1 MKERKNGLGENGKRG
16 REEEIWGKKGD
27 REGGDCVQLSAPRH
41 CSVVVAPYHHRSR
54 RAEERESDTFE
65 EKRRERRPRCRRRR
79 SVQPRAAVGIV
90 RGGARP
96 TARSCAAVCCRRR
109 LGLLPPELPRRR
121 ARGRELTVGERPSA
135 AVLWNR
141 VSCAG
146 AVGGLTAAREGSR
159 LPLMELAGNCSGPPE
174 NSAVDPPELL
184 AEPQPPEMP
193 LPPPNS
199 TADKA
204 FKLSFPSVE
213 FPGTSSSLRVVQI
226 AAAAWG

>member
-1 MKERKNGLGENGKRG
+1 MKERKNGLGGNGKRG
-16 REEEIWGKKGD
+16 REEEIRGKKGD
-27 REGGDCVQLSAPRH
+27 REGGDCVQSSAPRH

-54 RAEERESDTFE
+54 RAEERESDAFE
-65 EKRRERRPRCRRRR
+65 ERRRERRPRCRRRR

-109 LGLLPPELPRRR
+109 LGLLPPEPPRRR
-121 ARGRELTVGERPSA
+121 ARGRELVVGEGPGA

-141 VSCAG
+141 VSRAG
-146 AVGGLTAAREGSR
+146 AIGVPSSLFW
-159 LPLMELAGNCSGPPE
+159 PPE
-174 NSAVDPPELL
+174 NSAVDPLELL
-184 AEPQPPEMP
+184 AEPQPPETP

-213 FPGTSSSLRVVQI
+213 FPRTSSSLRVVQI